1 MLFTTSTQY
10 IALAVALIAGW
21 LFGLASHPGGRKW
34 KTRYAAERDA
44 HAATAKRV
52 AELER
57 DHGRLAELERDNAR
71 IGELERENARIA
83 ELERENERL
92 RAAPPAVEE
101 RVARDERPILGDR
114 PGYDE
119 HVVRDERA
127 FRDERDYRDEGVVP
141 RSSAAP
147 AHPTDRRII

>member
-34 KTRYAAERDA
+34 KTRYTAERDA
-44 HAATAKRV
+44 HAATTRRV

-92 RAAPPAVEE
+92 RAAPPVVEE
-101 RVARDERPILGDR
+101 R
-114 PGYDE
+114 
-119 HVVRDERA
+119 VVRDERD
-127 FRDERDYRDEGVVP
+127 FRDEGVVP

>member
-44 HAATAKRV
+44 HAATARRV

-71 IGELERENARIA
+71 IGDLERENARIA

-92 RAAPPAVEE
+92 RAAPPMVEE
-101 RVARDERPILGDR
+101 RVVRDERPILGDR
-114 PGYDE
+114 PGD
-119 HVVRDERA
+119 DERA
-127 FRDERDYRDEGVVP
+127 FRDERVYRDEGVVP

>member
-21 LFGLASHPGGRKW
+21 LFGLASHPGGGKW

-57 DHGRLAELERDNAR
+57 DHARLAELERDNAR
-71 IGELERENARIA
+71 IGDLERENARVA

-92 RAAPPAVEE
+92 RAAPPAMDE
-101 RVARDERPILGDR
+101 RVVRDERPILGDR
-114 PGYDE
+114 PTFDE
-119 HVVRDERA
+119 RVVRDERA
-127 FRDERDYRDEGVVP
+127 FRDEAVVP

>member
-44 HAATAKRV
+44 HAVTAKRV

-57 DHGRLAELERDNAR
+57 DHGRLAELERDNTR
-71 IGELERENARIA
+71 IGELERENARLA
-83 ELERENERL
+83 ELAHENERL
-92 RAAPPAVEE
+92 RATPPVMEE
-101 RVARDERPILGDR
+101 RVPRDERPILGDR
-114 PGYDE
+114 SGYDE
-119 HVVRDERA
+119 SVVRDDRA
-127 FRDERDYRDEGVVP
+127 FRDERDVRDEGVVP

-147 AHPTDRRII
+147 AHPSDRRII

>member
-10 IALAVALIAGW
+10 VALAIALIAGW

-34 KTRYAAERDA
+34 KTRYIAERDA
-44 HAATAKRV
+44 HAATNKRV

-71 IGELERENARIA
+71 IADLERENARIA
-83 ELERENERL
+83 DLERENQRL
-92 RAAPPAVEE
+92 RAAPPVVDE
-101 RVARDERPILGDR
+101 RIVRDERPILGDR
-114 PGYDE
+114 PSYDE
-119 HVVRDERA
+119 RVVRDERT
-127 FRDERDYRDEGVVP
+127 FRDEGVVP

-147 AHPTDRRII
+147 AHPTDRRIV

>member
-34 KTRYAAERDA
+34 KTRYTAERDA
-44 HAATAKRV
+44 HAATARRV

-71 IGELERENARIA
+71 IADLERENARVA

-92 RAAPPAVEE
+92 RTAPPVVEE
-101 RVARDERPILGDR
+101 RVVRDERPILGDR
-114 PGYDE
+114 PSY
-119 HVVRDERA
+119 DERA

-147 AHPTDRRII
+147 AHPTDRRIV